1 MQADYTVTGKIIA
14 RYQLPLDEVDELN
27 EIYENYD
34 KLCTYY

>member
-27 EIYENYD
+27 EIYEKN
-34 KLCTYY
+34 KS